1 MNELFEAFK
10 KRYNQMHQACWT
22 DTLSD
27 AALATCWHQDQLRE
41 VVGHLKRP
49 SPFYQRHLHAVDEHT
64 LSLGSLASLDS
75 IHFSLRPGQ
84 ASPAQPEPQR
94 HNRGIRRGSIV
105 SGRSVS
111 AAPNLPADSVSGS
124 TTLPPHPVLQ
134 VILPP
139 VDWPARF

>member
-10 KRYNQMHQACWT
+10 KRYNQIHQAYWT
-22 DTLSD
+22 GTLSD

-64 LSLGSLASLDS
+64 LSLDSLASLDS

-84 ASPAQPEPQR
+84 ASPAQP
-94 HNRGIRRGSIV
+94 S
-105 SGRSVS
+105 RSHS
-111 AAPNLPADSVSGS
+111 A
-124 TTLPPHPVLQ
+124 TTAGFAAGLSSAVAQSRQHRICQPIQ
-134 VILPP
+134 YQ
-139 VDWPARF
+139 AA